1 MLLIARPVHGP
12 QVRRCKEEDRRSKMR
27 AAMVGEAVAPLTQ
40 VQDEVGKERS
50 KKLSN
55 NLSELKNVKPRVVSR
70 SHEPQS
76 IAANQR

>member
-1 MLLIARPVHGP
+1 MVELFEVAVSCLLLVLVTKLQRK
-12 QVRRCKEEDRRSKMR
+12 R
-27 AAMVGEAVAPLTQ
+27 VGEAVAPLTQ
-40 VQDEVGKERS
+40 VQVEVGKERS
-50 KKLSN
+50 QKISN